1 MSFFTDKKAKISI
14 YICVTTTKDK
24 LQMVCGSLRHRNH
37 LVSIIVKGVTEVN
50 LRSGIM
56 VGMLLATSSL
66 PALAATFEVP
76 RNFEIMYV
84 DLKSPGS
91 FGGDFK
97 TGIEAGKRQVVV
109 RFNQRIGGGGN
120 AEQFQSEPMVIEVDV
135 AQDAEIMLEAPYF
148 FRNNDAAA
156 FAKKPEITLVNEASD
171 AKLDYEVRMLPKQSG
186 VQMLRDYKREIRE
199 FSATYKTPAV
209 DTPTPASETVAATE
223 ELEMLK
229 FWYNKADASTRK
241 DMRIWM
247 VDHSHQAKTEST
259 AFEMLGF
266 WFEKASKNDQKA
278 FQIWLLNE

>member
-1 MSFFTDKKAKISI
+1 MRLQSVTKVIGTLLGIFSFST
-14 YICVTTTKDK
+14 
-24 LQMVCGSLRHRNH
+24 H
-37 LVSIIVKGVTEVN
+37 
-50 LRSGIM
+50 
-56 VGMLLATSSL
+56 
-66 PALAATFEVP
+66 AATFEVP

-84 DLKSPGS
+84 DLKSPGN

-97 TGIEAGKRQVVV
+97 TDVDEGKRQVVV
-109 RFNQRIGGGGN
+109 RFNQRIGGGSN
-120 AEQFQSEPMVIEVDV
+120 AEQFQSEPMIIEIDV
-135 AQDAEIMLEAPYF
+135 EQDAEIMLEAPYF

-171 AKLDYEVRMLPKQSG
+171 AKLDYEVHILPKQSG
-186 VQMLRDYKREIRE
+186 VQMLRDYKREIRD
-199 FSATYKTPAV
+199 FSATYKTPVV

-247 VDHSHQAKTEST
+247 VDHSHLAKTEST

-266 WFEKASKNDQKA
+266 WFEKASKSDQKA

>member
-1 MSFFTDKKAKISI
+1 M
-14 YICVTTTKDK
+14 
-24 LQMVCGSLRHRNH
+24 G
-37 LVSIIVKGVTEVN
+37 
-50 LRSGIM
+50 LRSGVMM
-56 VGMLLATSSL
+56 VGMLLGASSVSSY
-66 PALAATFEVP
+66 AATFEVP

-84 DLKSPGS
+84 DLQSPSS

-97 TGIEAGKRQVVV
+97 TEVDPGIHQFVV
-109 RFNQRIGGGGN
+109 RFNQRVGGGSNG
-120 AEQFQSEPMVIEVDV
+120 EHFQSEPYIIDIDV
-135 AQDAEIMLEAPYF
+135 PKDSYITLKAPYF
-148 FRNNDAAA
+148 FQKSNAAKY
-156 FAKKPEITLVNEASD
+156 AKAPEFSLIEKDQSN
-171 AKLDYEVRMLPKQSG
+171 KLDYKIRMLPKKSGLQQS
-186 VQMLRDYKREIRE
+186 RDIESEVRH
-199 FSATYKTPAV
+199 FTSTYKTTKSDGPA
-209 DTPTPASETVAATE
+209 PASETVVATE